1 MGLWYHVNHLVIC
14 LLVSVKMEDTTH
26 FLDRL
31 LHSADGEGT
40 VELHVAS
47 VALGWVVGFSW
58 KRRPIAFLIIGN

>member
-26 FLDRL
+26 ILDRL

-47 VALGWVVGFSW
+47 MALGWVVGFSR
-58 KRRPIAFLIIGN
+58 KGGQLPF